1 MRAVSILISFGL
13 AFLTGCHSPEAR
25 NEDAAQAKFAEGKL
39 VLPQGSPQLASLSVE
54 SIEPEASSV
63 LRLTGRLVWDDDVT
77 VRIFTPF
84 AGRVTRVI
92 AQPGQPVK
100 QGDPLALIASP
111 DYGQAQADARKAATD
126 FLLADRTLSRIRE
139 LFEHGAAPHK
149 DLQSA
154 EADLARAVSERQR
167 TEGRLAFY
175 GNDTNSIIDQIYV
188 LKSPLDGVV
197 VEKNINPGQEVRSD
211 QMLASAPQLFSPLFV
226 VTDPRRLWLLVDLNE
241 HQISHIKAGQEVAIH
256 ALAYPSQEF
265 PGKIEVISDFLDST
279 TRTIKLRASVDN
291 TARLLKAEML
301 VRVDLPM
308 PKGAGFNVASSAVF
322 LRGDKHYLFVEE
334 ELGTF
339 SRREVKIGGE
349 QSGKIS
355 VLEGIQSGQRVV
367 TGNSLMLDQLFTAG
381 GG

>member
-1 MRAVSILISFGL
+1 MRTVSILTSFAL

-25 NEDAAQAKFAEGKL
+25 NEEAAQAKFAEGKL

-54 SIEPEASSV
+54 SIEPQTTSV
-63 LRLTGRLVWDDDVT
+63 LRLTGRLIWDDDVT

-139 LFEHGAAPHK
+139 LFEHGAAPQK

-154 EADLARAVSERQR
+154 EADLARAASERQR

-241 HQISHIKAGQEVAIH
+241 HQISHIKSGQEVAIH
-256 ALAYPSQEF
+256 ALAYPDQEF
-265 PGKIEVISDFLDST
+265 PGKVEVVSDFLDSA
-279 TRTIKLRASVDN
+279 TRTIKIRASVDN

-308 PKGAGFNVASSAVF
+308 PKEAGFNVASGAVF

-349 QSGKIS
+349 QSGKVS
-355 VLEGIQSGQRVV
+355 VLEGIQPGQRVV
-367 TGNSLMLDQLFTAG
+367 TGNSLMLDQLFTASG
-381 GG
+381 G

>member
-1 MRAVSILISFGL
+1 MFVLTSLGL
-13 AFLTGCHSPEAR
+13 AFLTGCHSPEGK
-25 NEDAAQAKFAEGKL
+25 NEDAVQAKFTEGKL

-54 SIEPEASSV
+54 SIEPQSISV

-84 AGRVTRVI
+84 AGRVMRVV
-92 AQPGQPVK
+92 AQPGQLVK

-126 FLLADRTLSRIRE
+126 FLLADRTLSRIRD

-149 DLQSA
+149 DLHSA
-154 EADLARAVSERQR
+154 EADLARAASEKQR
-167 TEGRLAFY
+167 TEARLAFY
-175 GNDTNSIIDQIYV
+175 GNNTNSIIDQIYT

-226 VTDPRRLWLLVDLNE
+226 VTDPKRLWLLVDLNE
-241 HQISHIKAGQEVAIH
+241 HQISHIKPGQEVAIH
-256 ALAYPSQEF
+256 ALAYPDQEF
-265 PGKIEVISDFLDST
+265 PGKVEVVSDFLDST
-279 TRTIKLRASVDN
+279 TRTIKIRASVDN

-308 PKGAGFNVASSAVF
+308 PRGTGFNVASSAVF
-322 LRGDKHYLFVEE
+322 LRGDKHYLFLEE
-334 ELGTF
+334 GLGTF
-339 SRREVKIGGE
+339 SRREVKIGEE

-355 VLEGIQSGQRVV
+355 VLEGIQAGQRVV
-367 TGNSLMLDQLFTAG
+367 TGNSLMLDQLFTASG
-381 GG
+381 G